1 MTIEWLG
8 LQAQPNSP
16 IIVRIYEPPR
26 DPSGLGG
33 LANVLIG
40 SLGLTGAITLAA
52 IVLGLACGGV
62 VFWFRS
68 RAAATVVTDIH
79 K

>member
-1 MTIEWLG
+1 VTFEWLG
-8 LQAQPNSP
+8 QQGQPNAP
-16 IIVRIYEPPR
+16 IIVKIYEPPG
-26 DPSGLGG
+26 DPSGLSG

-52 IVLGLACGGV
+52 LVLGLVFGGV

-68 RAAATVVTDIH
+68 RA
-79 K
+79 